1 MLMFS
6 GIQLKT
12 ARLSR
17 HISQEQLGQLLGV
30 NKMTISNW
38 EKEKNR
44 PNQKHFEELVSI
56 FQLPAEYFYQ
66 ENRLLLP
73 YSQLSASNKEKVINY
88 SESLLE
94 QQEKIIALPAKKK
107 TLYPYRVYERLSA
120 GTGYSYF
127 GDGNFDV
134 VFYDEQLDY
143 DFASWVFGDSM
154 EPTYLNGEVVLI
166 KQDSFDYDGAI
177 YAVEWEE
184 QTYIKKVYREENGLR
199 LVSLNKKYP
208 DKFASFDDN
217 PRIIGKIIANFMPLD
232 V

>member
-44 PNQKHFEELVSI
+44 PNQKHFKELVSI

-73 YSQLSASNKEKVINY
+73 YSQLSASNKEKVISY

-94 QQEKIIALPAKKK
+94 QKEKIIALPAKKK